1 MRRLPTIFS
10 RVILFIL
17 CPFVLTNVTACQSSS
32 LDTTHN
38 GRSTW
43 RAEELQLVPGGGR
56 IHVNVLCDS
65 EDPITV
71 VLLSEGVFEQSETPS
86 GPTCAA
92 ASGVT
97 RSGMLLVRFRD
108 LPVSEYMVVAFHD
121 LNGDGR
127 LVGNFEPS
135 GFATEFTEP
144 HSKLERFHLHEGDT
158 VNVSL
163 DLDIIH
169 SDGDQES

>member
-1 MRRLPTIFS
+1 MNT
-10 RVILFIL
+10 
-17 CPFVLTNVTACQSSS
+17 TACQSTSI
-32 LDTTHN
+32 DTTHH

-43 RAEELQLVPGGGR
+43 RSQEMELIPGGGR

-65 EDPITV
+65 DDPITV
-71 VLLSEGVFEQSETPS
+71 VLLSEGVFEHSETQS

-121 LNGDGR
+121 ENGDGR
-127 LVGNFEPS
+127 LVGNFQPT

-144 HSKLERFHLHEGDT
+144 HSKLERFHLHAGDT

-163 DLDIIH
+163 DLDVIH
-169 SDGDQES
+169 EDGDQES